1 MSEST
6 ADLSTADLHRL
17 AELAESL
24 RENTIADAEVAEL
37 ESLLAE
43 SAAAREAFAALAM
56 LTTELRHAHG
66 RFALPVSSA
75 TTARARLDLSF
86 LRARWLPLAL
96 AASLA
101 LAATLA
107 WRLTPGASAL
117 SAPPLATVSNAS
129 GAVLLADRHAISA
142 PVGTA
147 LGRGALYLS
156 NGLLELTYTNGVV
169 ILLEAPARFDLR
181 TATTLWLG
189 EGNVSARVPDG
200 AQGFVVETASARI
213 VDLGTE
219 FGVSAKAGSSEV
231 HVFKGEVLVTNLI
244 EANALRLTENLASR
258 IDILTHTPVGIDYS
272 PEHYIRSF
280 EERVSDFAR
289 MVHPLG
295 PVAYYRMRITPDAT
309 LLLDVA
315 ADRHFHGVI
324 VPGFSQSTSTTGK
337 IGAGLRLGGAATQG
351 FAFVRDFPK
360 APSAALT
367 VCAWVRAESRP
378 RWASIAKHWAKDGG
392 RNGGGQFH
400 FGLWHDEGSLEVH
413 VHDRA
418 GSEVGVRDTAPLP
431 IGEWQFVAFTLDG
444 TTLRLYR
451 NGREV
456 ASTPCN
462 GLSPSAPNALG
473 IGVKLDGSLAP
484 ERNTPGFW
492 DGVIDELAIFH
503 RTLSADQV
511 RALYESA
518 P

>member
-1 MSEST
+1 MSDSA

-17 AELAESL
+17 AELAEKLSV
-24 RENTIADAEVAEL
+24 NTIADAEVAEL

-43 SAAAREAFAALAM
+43 SAAARESFAALAM

-66 RFALPVSSA
+66 RFAFPVPST
-75 TTARARLDLSF
+75 TTARARLDLS
-86 LRARWLPLAL
+86 LLQARWLPLSL
-96 AASLA
+96 AAGLA
-101 LAATLA
+101 LAAILA
-107 WRLTPGASAL
+107 WKWTPGASAP
-117 SAPPLATVSNAS
+117 SGPPLAAVSNAS
-129 GAVLLADRHAISA
+129 GAVLLADRHAIPA
-142 PVGTA
+142 TVGTA

-156 NGLLELTYTNGVV
+156 TGLLELTYTNGVI
-169 ILLEAPARFDLR
+169 ILLEAPARFDVR

-189 EGNVSARVPDG
+189 EGNLSARVPDG
-200 AQGFVVETASARI
+200 AQGFTVETASARI

-231 HVFKGEVLVTNLI
+231 HVFKGEVLVTNPT
-244 EANALRLTENLASR
+244 EPNALRLTENLASR
-258 IDILTHTPVGIDYS
+258 IDALTHTPVGIDYS

-280 EERVSDFAR
+280 EERVSDFVR
-289 MVHPLG
+289 MVRNFD

-309 LLLDVA
+309 LLLDVTS
-315 ADRHFHGVI
+315 HHLNGVI
-324 VPGFSQSTSTTGK
+324 APGSSQSTSITGK
-337 IGAGLRLGGAATQG
+337 FGAGLRLGGAATQS
-351 FAFVRDFPK
+351 FAFVRDFPR
-360 APSAALT
+360 APAAALT

-413 VHDRA
+413 VHDRV
-418 GSEVGVRDTAPLP
+418 GGEVGVRDTAPLP

-456 ASTPCN
+456 ASTPCD

-492 DGVIDELAIFH
+492 DGAIDELAVFH
-503 RTLSADQV
+503 RALGADEIL
-511 RALYESA
+511 ALRDSA